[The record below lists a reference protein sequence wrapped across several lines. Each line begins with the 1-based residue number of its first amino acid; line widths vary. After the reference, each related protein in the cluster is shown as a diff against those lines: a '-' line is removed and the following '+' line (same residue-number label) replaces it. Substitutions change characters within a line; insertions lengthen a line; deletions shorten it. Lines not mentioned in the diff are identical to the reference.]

1 MSDSIISIHN
11 VPDGEFAHAWR
22 SIKMD
27 AVIKER
33 LVAQGVFAMVVRQ
46 KFSFETVPS
55 HGILLLTGPPGNGK
69 TTLARGLANE
79 VARVIRGR
87 VRFLQIDPH
96 ALASSSLVKS
106 QREVTKLFQ
115 QTIPEYA
122 NDGPCIVLLDEVE
135 TVVADRQRLSL
146 EANPIDVHR
155 ATDAALAGVDAL
167 TRSHKN
173 TLIIAT
179 TNFEDAVDRAFLS
192 RADWIERIG
201 PPNAEARATIFDE
214 MLDAF
219 ANEWPKLA
227 ALKKRVP
234 KFVELTD
241 GLDGR
246 RIRKALLAAFAA
258 KIEIARD
265 PSLLTAEHVIA
276 TLATVASETKE
287 AA

>member
-1 MSDSIISIHN
+1 MTDSIISTHN
-11 VPDGEFAHAWR
+11 LPHDDFADAWR
-22 SIKMD
+22 SIKM
-27 AVIKER
+27 AAATKER
-33 LVAQGVFAMVVRQ
+33 LVAQGVFAMVVRK
-46 KFSFETVPS
+46 KFPFEAVPS

-79 VARVIRGR
+79 VARAIRGN

-96 ALASSSLVKS
+96 ALASSSLGKS
-106 QREVTKLFQ
+106 QREVTRLFQ
-115 QTIPEYA
+115 QTIPEHA
-122 NDGPCIVLLDEVE
+122 NEGPCIVLLDEVE
-135 TVVADRQRLSL
+135 TIVADRQRLSL

-167 TRSHKN
+167 TRSHRN

-179 TNFEDAVDRAFLS
+179 TNFENAVDRAFLS

-201 PPNAEARATIFDE
+201 PPNSEARTSIFEE
-214 MLDAF
+214 MIDVL
-219 ANEWPKLA
+219 ANEWPELA

-246 RIRKALLAAFAA
+246 RVRKALMSAFAG

-265 PSLLTAEHVIA
+265 PALLTAEHVIA
-276 TLATVASETKE
+276 TLTAVAVEAKE

>member
-1 MSDSIISIHN
+1 MTDSIISTHN
-11 VPDGEFAHAWR
+11 LPHDDYADAWR
-22 SIKMD
+22 SIKMS
-27 AVIKER
+27 AATKER
-33 LVAQGVFAMVVRQ
+33 LIAQCVFAMIVRK
-46 KFSFETVPS
+46 KFSFEVVPS
-55 HGILLLTGPPGNGK
+55 HGIVLLTGPPGNGK
-69 TTLARGLANE
+69 TTLAKGLANE
-79 VARVIRGR
+79 VARVVRGK

-96 ALASSSLVKS
+96 ALASSSLGKS

-115 QTIPEYA
+115 QTIPEHA

-135 TVVADRQRLSL
+135 TIVADRQRLSL

-167 TRSHKN
+167 TRSYRN

-179 TNFEDAVDRAFLS
+179 TNFENAVDRAFLS

-201 PPNAEARATIFDE
+201 PPNSEARSSIFDE
-214 MLDAF
+214 MIDAF
-219 ANEWPKLA
+219 AKEWPTLA

-265 PSLLTAEHVIA
+265 PGLLTAEHVIG
-276 TLATVASETKE
+276 TLMAIAAETQE

>member
-1 MSDSIISIHN
+1 MIDSIISTHSL
-11 VPDGEFAHAWR
+11 PHDDYADAWR

-27 AVIKER
+27 AATKER
-33 LVAQGVFAMVVRQ
+33 LIAQGVFAMVVRK
-46 KFSFETVPS
+46 KFSFEVVPS

-79 VARVIRGR
+79 VARVIRGK

-96 ALASSSLVKS
+96 ALASSSLGKS

-115 QTIPEYA
+115 QTIPEHA

-135 TVVADRQRLSL
+135 TIVADRQRLSL

-167 TRSHKN
+167 TRSHRN

-201 PPNAEARATIFDE
+201 PPNSEARTTIFDE
-214 MLDAF
+214 MIDAF
-219 ANEWPKLA
+219 AKEWPTLA

-234 KFVELTD
+234 KFVELTN

-265 PSLLTAEHVIA
+265 PALLTAEHVIG
-276 TLATVASETKE
+276 TLMAVAAETKE

>member
-1 MSDSIISIHN
+1 MTDSIISTHHLPN
-11 VPDGEFAHAWR
+11 DDYANAWQ

-27 AVIKER
+27 AAIKER
-33 LVAQGVFAMVVRQ
+33 LIAQGVFAMVVRK
-46 KFSFETVPS
+46 KFSFEIAPS

-79 VARVIRGR
+79 VARVIRGK

-96 ALASSSLVKS
+96 ALASSSLGKS

-115 QTIPEYA
+115 QTIPEHA
-122 NDGPCIVLLDEVE
+122 NEGPCIVLLDEVE
-135 TVVADRQRLSL
+135 TIVADRQRLSL

-167 TRSHKN
+167 TRSHRN

-201 PPNAEARATIFDE
+201 PPNTEARMIIFDE
-214 MLDAF
+214 MIDAF
-219 ANEWPKLA
+219 ANEWPKLTV
-227 ALKKRVP
+227 LKKRVP
-234 KFVELTD
+234 KFVELSA

-246 RIRKALLAAFAA
+246 RIRKALLSAFAA
-258 KIEIARD
+258 KIEIARE
-265 PSLLTAEHVIA
+265 PALLTAEHVIA
-276 TLATVASETKE
+276 TLMAIAAEAKE

>member
-1 MSDSIISIHN
+1 MIDSIISTHSL
-11 VPDGEFAHAWR
+11 PHDDYADAWR

-27 AVIKER
+27 AATKER
-33 LVAQGVFAMVVRQ
+33 LIAQGVFAMVVRK
-46 KFSFETVPS
+46 KFSFEVVPS

-79 VARVIRGR
+79 VARVIRGK
-87 VRFLQIDPH
+87 VRLLQIDPH
-96 ALASSSLVKS
+96 ALASSSLGKS

-115 QTIPEYA
+115 QTIPEHA
-122 NDGPCIVLLDEVE
+122 NEGPCIVLLDEVE
-135 TVVADRQRLSL
+135 TIVADRQRLSL

-167 TRSHKN
+167 TRSHRN
-173 TLIIAT
+173 TLILAT
-179 TNFEDAVDRAFLS
+179 TNFENAVDRAFLS

-201 PPNAEARATIFDE
+201 PPNSEARTTIFDE
-214 MLDAF
+214 MIDAF
-219 ANEWPKLA
+219 ANEWPALA

-265 PSLLTAEHVIA
+265 PALLTAEHVIV
-276 TLATVASETKE
+276 TLREVAAQTKE

>member
-1 MSDSIISIHN
+1 MSDSIISTNNLPH
-11 VPDGEFAHAWR
+11 DEFAHAWR

-27 AVIKER
+27 AATKER
-33 LVAQGVFAMVVRQ
+33 LVAQGVFAMVVRK
-46 KFSFETVPS
+46 KFTFETVPS
-55 HGILLLTGPPGNGK
+55 HGLLLLAGPPGNGK

-96 ALASSSLVKS
+96 ALASSSLGKS

-115 QTIPEYA
+115 QTIPEHA
-122 NDGPCIVLLDEVE
+122 NEAPCIVLLDEVE
-135 TVVADRQRLSL
+135 TIVADRQRLSL

-167 TRSHKN
+167 TRSHRN

-179 TNFEDAVDRAFLS
+179 TNFENAVDRAFLS

-201 PPNAEARATIFDE
+201 PPNAEARTTIFDE
-214 MLDAF
+214 MIDSF

-227 ALKKRVP
+227 VLKKRVP
-234 KFVELTD
+234 EFVELTD

-246 RIRKALLAAFAA
+246 RVRKALMSAFAA

-265 PSLLTAEHVIA
+265 PALLTAEQVIA
-276 TLATVASETKE
+276 TLTSVAAEAKE
-287 AA
+287 AT

>member
-1 MSDSIISIHN
+1 MTDSIISTHHL
-11 VPDGEFAHAWR
+11 PHDDFAEAWR

-27 AVIKER
+27 AAIKER
-33 LVAQGVFAMVVRQ
+33 LVAQGVFAMVVRK
-46 KFSFETVPS
+46 KFCFGTVPS

-79 VARVIRGR
+79 VARVIRGK

-96 ALASSSLVKS
+96 ALASSSLGKS
-106 QREVTKLFQ
+106 QREVTKLFH
-115 QTIPEYA
+115 QTIPEHA
-122 NDGPCIVLLDEVE
+122 NEGPCIVLLDEVE
-135 TVVADRQRLSL
+135 TIVADRQRLSL

-167 TRSHKN
+167 TRSHRN

-179 TNFEDAVDRAFLS
+179 TNFDNAVDRAFLS

-201 PPNAEARATIFDE
+201 APNSEARTTIFDE
-214 MLDAF
+214 MIEAF

-227 ALKKRVP
+227 ALKKRIP
-234 KFVELTD
+234 AFVELTD

-246 RIRKALLAAFAA
+246 RIRKALMSAFAA
-258 KIEIARD
+258 KIEIARE
-265 PSLLTAEHVIA
+265 PALLTADQVIA
-276 TLATVASETKE
+276 TLTAVAAEAKGAT
-287 AA
+287 